1 MARFLRYNGDK
12 NANMGECPVKQY
24 VVDAFT
30 KSVFGGNPAAVCVMD
45 AYPDEAQMLNLAR
58 ENNLSETAFAVPEGD
73 GYHLRWF
80 TPASEI
86 DLCGHATLATGYV
99 ILNQYHPDWEEVTF
113 QTLSGP
119 LVVRR
124 AWGRYEMEFPAYT
137 LEQVEVTD
145 EMEDALGVRPLE
157 AWMGRDLVCLLERE
171 DLVRELTPDQGKLTK
186 LPGLLTHVTAAGKEF
201 DCVSRSFAPKLAIAE
216 DPVCGSGHCHLFPYW
231 GEKTG
236 KTELLACQASA
247 RGGILYGR
255 LDGGKVYLGG
265 DAALFSEATLFLPE
279 K

>member
-1 MARFLRYNGDK
+1 M
-12 NANMGECPVKQY
+12 
-24 VVDAFT
+24 
-30 KSVFGGNPAAVCVMD
+30 
-45 AYPDEAQMLNLAR
+45 
-58 ENNLSETAFAVPEGD
+58 PEGD

-80 TPASEI
+80 TPGAEI

-99 ILNQYHPDWEEVTF
+99 ILNHYHPDWQEVTF

-124 AWGRYEMEFPAYT
+124 AFGRYEMEFPAYE
-137 LEQVEVTD
+137 LRQVEVTD
-145 EMEDALGVRPLE
+145 EMAEALGVRPLE
-157 AWMGRDLVCLLERE
+157 AWMGRDLVCLLEKE
-171 DLVRELTPDQGKLTK
+171 EQVRNLTPDQGKLEK
-186 LPGLLTHVTAAGKEF
+186 LPGLLTHVTAAGEEF

-231 GEKTG
+231 KNRTG
-236 KTELLACQASA
+236 KTELLGYQASA
-247 RGGILYGR
+247 RGGVLFGR
-255 LDGGKVYLGG
+255 VEGDKVYLGG